1 MHWIFFIA
9 LFLMSGAIL
18 ISNIIAWNKR
28 DSTKCPSTQ
37 EEKNIYYITLG
48 LSCLMFAASTG
59 NLIYSYSAAKHGG
72 GYDGEGL
79 PEGVIQHFG
88 FGLGSSK
95 AE

>member
-9 LFLMSGAIL
+9 LFLMSGSIL

-28 DSTKCPSTQ
+28 DYTKCPPTQ

-48 LSCLMFAASTG
+48 ISGLMFAVSTG

-72 GYDGEGL
+72 GL
-79 PEGVIQHFG
+79 SEGVIQQFG
-88 FGLGSSK
+88 FG
-95 AE
+95 

>member
-18 ISNIIAWNKR
+18 TSNIIAWNKR
-28 DSTKCPSTQ
+28 NSTKCPPTQ

-48 LSCLMFAASTG
+48 LSGLMFAASTG

-72 GYDGEGL
+72 GYDGGGL
-79 PEGVIQHFG
+79 PEGVIQQFG
-88 FGLGSSK
+88 FG
-95 AE
+95 

>member
-18 ISNIIAWNKR
+18 TSNIIAWNKR
-28 DSTKCPSTQ
+28 DSTKCPPTQ

-48 LSCLMFAASTG
+48 LSGLMFAASTG

-88 FGLGSSK
+88 FG
-95 AE
+95 